1 MKVRNGDKVK
11 VDYKGML
18 EDGAVFDSSEG
29 REPLGFRVGA
39 GEVIKGL
46 DKSVVGMEE
55 GEKRRIRVPPE
66 EAYGPRREDL
76 VGKIRSEQVAGVDVR
91 PGSVLPVRT
100 PEGKAVDA
108 TVVEVSE
115 DGVIVDLNHRLAG
128 RTLNF
133 EIKLVVLEREERGPA
148 G

>member
-1 MKVRNGDKVK
+1 MKVRNGDKVS
-11 VDYKGML
+11 VDYKGTL
-18 EDGAVFDSSEG
+18 EDGTVFDSSEG
-29 REPLGFRVGA
+29 REPIEFRVGV

-46 DKSVVGMEE
+46 DKGVVGMAE
-55 GEKRRIRVPPE
+55 GEEKRIRVPPE
-66 EAYGPRREDL
+66 EAYGPRRDDL
-76 VGKIRSEQVAGVDVR
+76 VGKIRSEQLAGADVK

-100 PEGKAVDA
+100 PEGKAVEA

-128 RTLNF
+128 QTLNF
-133 EIKLVVLEREERGPA
+133 EVRLVGLERGERGPA